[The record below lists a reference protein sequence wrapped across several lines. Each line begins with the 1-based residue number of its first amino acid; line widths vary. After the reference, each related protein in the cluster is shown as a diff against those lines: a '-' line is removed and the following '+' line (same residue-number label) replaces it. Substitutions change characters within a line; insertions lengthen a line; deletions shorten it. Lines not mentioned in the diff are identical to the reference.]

1 MPDVEQKSITG
12 PMPLLRK
19 IGPKLERQ
27 REPLQGAFFWL
38 TAFYLVYCARPED
51 WIPGLKY
58 LPLAKITSVCAL
70 LALVFSIGRGK
81 RSFRN
86 LPREGRYLIA
96 LVCFLVLTS
105 FFSPVWRGGAFV
117 RSLDFAKVAVV
128 WVLTYFVIT
137 NFERLRQIIF
147 VQTASVAVIAIISVV
162 RGRNTPRLVGVLS
175 GIYDNSND
183 LAFAIVLSLPFCLA
197 FFLQGRGPA
206 RKILWTVAMLFMA
219 ITVFLT
225 ASRAG
230 FIELA
235 ITSCFCLWHFGIKGK
250 RPLLIIASFVIGVIL
265 LLGVGGKLR
274 DRFSA
279 MSGHSQVEKSAYGS
293 YQERR
298 QLLISSMQA
307 MARYPVFGIGVQNF
321 VSYSGIWKEVHNC
334 YLQIGAEGGF
344 PALLLYLLFFSRA
357 FANLRHLRKLDLD
370 VKMRLFVGALH
381 SSLVGFVIGALFAP
395 EAYQYFSYFAV
406 AQTSVI
412 LAIVREKDAETCYSV
427 MPPKLLT
434 FRRRTVPFA
443 AAMPLT
449 APHHAVVSFPSRSTN
464 AKSLPRLWRA

>member
-1 MPDVEQKSITG
+1 
-12 PMPLLRK
+12 MPLLTK
-19 IGPKLERQ
+19 NGPKLEQ
-27 REPLQGAFFWL
+27 KREPLQGAFFWL
-38 TAFYLVYCARPED
+38 SAFYLVYCARPED

-70 LALVFSIGRGK
+70 LALVFSIGRAK
-81 RSFRN
+81 RRFRN

-117 RSLDFAKVAVV
+117 RSLDFAKVAIV
-128 WVLTYFVIT
+128 WVLTYFVVT
-137 NFERLRQIIF
+137 NFKRLRQIIF

-162 RGRNTPRLVGVLS
+162 RGRNTPRLIGVLS

-197 FFLQGRGPA
+197 FLLQGRGPA
-206 RKILWTVAMLFMA
+206 RKMMWTVAMLVMA
-219 ITVFLT
+219 VAVFLT

-250 RPLLIIASFVIGVIL
+250 RPLLILASFVVGVVL

-274 DRFSA
+274 NRFSA
-279 MSGHSQVEKSAYGS
+279 ISGHSKVEQSAYGS

-298 QLLISSMQA
+298 QLMISSMQA
-307 MARYPVFGIGVQNF
+307 MARYPLFGIGVQNF

-334 YLQIGAEGGF
+334 FLQIGAEGGF
-344 PALLLYLLFFSRA
+344 PALALYLLFFRRA
-357 FANLRHLRKLDLD
+357 FANLRQLRRLNLD
-370 VKMRLFVGALH
+370 VEMRLFVGALH
-381 SSLVGFVIGALFAP
+381 SSLVGFIIGALFAP

-412 LAIVREKDAETCYSV
+412 LAMVREKDLETCYPV
-427 MPPKLLT
+427 MPPKLFT
-434 FRRRTVPFA
+434 FRHSTEPFV

-449 APHHAVVSFPSRSTN
+449 WPPHPVVSLASKSIN
-464 AKSLPRLWRA
+464 AKSFQRLWRA

>member
-1 MPDVEQKSITG
+1 MALLKKIAPRLEQK
-12 PMPLLRK
+12 
-19 IGPKLERQ
+19 

-38 TAFYLVYCARPED
+38 TAFYIVYCARPED

-58 LPLAKITSVCAL
+58 LPLAKITTVCAL
-70 LALVFSIGRGK
+70 LALVFSIGRAR

-128 WVLTYFVIT
+128 WVLIYLVIT
-137 NFERLRQIIF
+137 NFKRLRQIIF
-147 VQTASVAVIAIISVV
+147 VQTASAAVIAIISVV
-162 RGRNTPRLVGVLS
+162 RGRNSPRLIGVLN

-197 FFLQGRGPA
+197 FLLQGRGPA
-206 RKILWTVAMLFMA
+206 RKMIWAAAMLVMA
-219 ITVFLT
+219 IAVFLT

-250 RPLLIIASFVIGVIL
+250 RPLLIVASFVVGVVL
-265 LLGVGGKLR
+265 LLGVSGKLR
-274 DRFSA
+274 NRFSA
-279 MSGHSQVEKSAYGS
+279 ISGHSQVEQSAYGS
-293 YQERR
+293 YRERR
-298 QLLISSMQA
+298 QLMISSIQA
-307 MARYPVFGIGVQNF
+307 MARYPLFGIGVQNF

-334 YLQIGAEGGF
+334 YLQIGAEGGL
-344 PALLLYLLFFSRA
+344 PALALYLLFFRRA
-357 FANLRHLRKLDLD
+357 FANLRQLRRLDLD
-370 VKMRLFVGALH
+370 VEMRLFVVALH

-406 AQTSVI
+406 DQNSVI
-412 LAIVREKDAETCYSV
+412 LAMVREKDLETISSLI
-427 MPPKLLT
+427 PPKLLT
-434 FRRRTVPFA
+434 FRHSTEPFA
-443 AAMPLT
+443 VAMPLT
-449 APHHAVVSFPSRSTN
+449 APHHQVVSLASKSTN
-464 AKSLPRLWRA
+464 AKSQRLWRA